1 MMRVLALR
9 QIHFPKS
16 GPLSHS
22 GVVNEYPRV
31 ETQVQIRS
39 PGGIGIQQPGSEAH
53 DKRGH
58 VVDFV
63 RPETGVGDPSLK

>member
-1 MMRVLALR
+1 MRVLAQK
-9 QIHFPKS
+9 QIHFPES
-16 GPLSHS
+16 GPLSHTR
-22 GVVNEYPRV
+22 VVKEYPRI